1 LLKIYPTYRF
11 FIAALILCCIAFFI
25 ELYAALFLVL
35 IFGAASL
42 AALLAIEVL
51 MLFANKT
58 PFYVSRKVRSNLSL
72 GDEETIE
79 HTLRNNFAFKVRV
92 LLRDNLPNT
101 LQMRNFAIHT
111 TMEAGQKKVFK
122 TTIKPN
128 VRGEY
133 HFDYL
138 DIFASVGFGFLQR
151 RIGYNISFMSKVMP
165 SVIQLKKYALANIKN
180 SVLFYGV
187 KKVRKI
193 GHSYDFDHIKNY
205 AMGDDIRSINWKATS
220 RRKELMVNH
229 YEDEKSQAVYC
240 ILDKSRSMNMPF
252 NGLSLLDYSVNST
265 LIIANAALQHQDKAG
280 LITFSDVLG
289 NVMPAANSKAQ
300 LGLINETLY
309 NQKHRTTDANYPL
322 LYYSLRKLT
331 GKRSLFFL
339 FTNFESM
346 HALDRQIGV
355 ITKIAKHHVL
365 VVIVFKNTEI
375 ESKYRQKIKG
385 KAAIYE
391 QAVAEK
397 YITEKQKIVKKIK
410 SYGIRCIYTSP
421 EDLNIN
427 TLNAYIQIKASG
439 VI

>member
-1 LLKIYPTYRF
+1 MLKLYPTYRF
-11 FIAALILCCIAFFI
+11 FIALLILCCIAFFI
-25 ELYAALFLVL
+25 ELYANLFTVL
-35 IFGAASL
+35 IL
-42 AALLAIEVL
+42 AAAGFVALVAIELL
-51 MLFANKT
+51 MLYSTAA
-58 PFYVSRKVRSNLSL
+58 PFNVNRRLRSNLSL
-72 GDEETIE
+72 GDEEFIE
-79 HTLRNNFAFKVRV
+79 HTVRNNFSFKVRI

-101 LQMRNFAIHT
+101 LQMRNFEINAGLQG
-111 TMEAGQKKVFK
+111 GQKKIF
-122 TTIKPN
+122 TTSIKPT

-133 HFDYL
+133 HFDFI
-138 DIFASVGFGFLQR
+138 DVFASVGFGFVQR
-151 RIGYNISFMSKVMP
+151 RIDYNLSFIAKVMP
-165 SVIQLKKYALANIKN
+165 SVIQLKKYSIANIKN

-205 AMGDDIRSINWKATS
+205 TMGDDIRSINWKATS

-300 LGLINETLY
+300 LGLIYETLY

-322 LYYSLRKLT
+322 LYYSLSKLT

-346 HALDRQIGV
+346 HSLDRQIGV
-355 ITKIAKHHVL
+355 ISRIAKHHVL

-375 ESKYRQKIKG
+375 ETKYRTRIKG

-397 YITEKQKIVKKIK
+397 YITEKQKIVKKIRG
-410 SYGIRCIYTSP
+410 YGIRCIYTSP
-421 EDLNIN
+421 EDLNVN

-439 VI
+439 II